1 MSAEQKKQEQQYFT
15 EHSFEFSSLFK
26 SHHPGPYWILAHAK
40 EFQLSPEQLKQQ
52 EELKNAMAEST
63 IAGNTALKKAYEK
76 YARDVSSS
84 EPSVAALNSDI
95 EAIGKAQTHLAQ
107 VMIPYHL
114 KSYALLNPAQQ
125 SLYKKL
131 LPNPETSP

>member
-26 SHHPGPYWILAHAK
+26 SHHPGPYWVLARA
-40 EFQLSPEQLKQQ
+40 EQFQLSPEQHKQQ
-52 EELKNAMAEST
+52 EELKNGMAEGT

-76 YARDVSSS
+76 YARDAAAA
-84 EPSVAALNSDI
+84 EPAEDTLNADI
-95 EAIGKAQTHLAQ
+95 EAIGKAETHLTQ

-114 KSYALLNPAQQ
+114 KSYAALNPTQR
-125 SLYKKL
+125 SRYKRL
-131 LPNPETSP
+131 LPQP